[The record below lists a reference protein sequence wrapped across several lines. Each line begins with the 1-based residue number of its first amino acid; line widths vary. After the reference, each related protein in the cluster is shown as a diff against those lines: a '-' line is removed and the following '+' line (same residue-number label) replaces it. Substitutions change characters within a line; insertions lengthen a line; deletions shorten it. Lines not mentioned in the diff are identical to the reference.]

1 MTKWKFA
8 VKNIV
13 TRNRKTVLETRAVLL
28 VFSFELEISGVVV
41 QEKMAAFT
49 VSVKMLLVKMTLRLF

>member
-1 MTKWKFA
+1 MEICCE
-8 VKNIV
+8 NIV
-13 TRNRKTVLETRAVLL
+13 TRNRKIVLETRPVLL
-28 VFSFELEISGVVV
+28 IFSLELEISGVAV